1 MELIR
6 ISENPTLLESSIKR
20 TLSSGGVAVLPT
32 DTVYGIFS
40 LPTKKDAIQ
49 RIYTLKMRPESM
61 PLPLLVSGTE
71 QLPKVSSFQ
80 NQDLWAL
87 VGAFWPGP
95 LTVIL
100 PNPSP
105 SMSLIASEQNTI
117 AVRCPD
123 NDLVRRIANDLG
135 PLAATSANIHGEDTP
150 ENATEIAAMLP
161 NVDLIIDG
169 GPLKDGLASTLV
181 DLTQPVPQIIREGP
195 ITEKMIFDT
204 LD

>member
-40 LPTKKDAIQ
+40 LPTEKAAIE

-61 PLPLLVSGTE
+61 PLPLLISGTE

-161 NVDLIIDG
+161 NVDLIVDG

>member
-40 LPTKKDAIQ
+40 LPTEKAAIE

-61 PLPLLVSGTE
+61 PLPLLISGTE

-80 NQDLWAL
+80 NQALWAL

-95 LTVIL
+95 LTTIL

-150 ENATEIAAMLP
+150 ENATEIADMLP
-161 NVDLIIDG
+161 NVDLIVDG

-181 DLTQPVPQIIREGP
+181 DLTQPVPQILREGP

>member
-6 ISENPTLLESSIKR
+6 ISENPTHLESSIKR

-40 LPTKKDAIQ
+40 LPTEKTTIEK
-49 RIYTLKMRPESM
+49 IYTLKKRQESM
-61 PLPLLVSGTE
+61 PLPLLISGTE

-80 NQDLWAL
+80 NQALWAL

-95 LTVIL
+95 LTTIL

-105 SMSLIASEQNTI
+105 SMSLIASEENTI

-135 PLAATSANIHGEDTP
+135 PLAATSANIHGEATP
-150 ENATEIAAMLP
+150 ENATEIADMLP
-161 NVDLIIDG
+161 NVDLIVDG

-181 DLTQPVPQIIREGP
+181 DLTQPVPQILREGP

-204 LD
+204 VD

>member
-61 PLPLLVSGTE
+61 PLPLLISGTE

-95 LTVIL
+95 LTAIL

-161 NVDLIIDG
+161 NVDLIVDG

>member
-61 PLPLLVSGTE
+61 PLPLLISGTE

-80 NQDLWAL
+80 NQALWAL

-95 LTVIL
+95 LTAIL
-100 PNPSP
+100 PNSSP

-181 DLTQPVPQIIREGP
+181 DLTQPVPQILREGP

-204 LD
+204 VD

>member
-6 ISENPTLLESSIKR
+6 ISENPTHLESSIKR

-40 LPTKKDAIQ
+40 LPTEKTAIEK
-49 RIYTLKMRPESM
+49 IYTLKMRPESM
-61 PLPLLVSGTE
+61 PLPLLISGTE

-80 NQDLWAL
+80 NQALWAL

-95 LTVIL
+95 LTAIL
-100 PNPSP
+100 PNSSP

-135 PLAATSANIHGEDTP
+135 PLAATSANIHGEATP
-150 ENATEIAAMLP
+150 ENASEIADMLP

-181 DLTQPVPQIIREGP
+181 DLTQPVPQILREGP

-204 LD
+204 VD

>member
-1 MELIR
+1 MVGIELQHFLENCFKDFPIR
-6 ISENPTLLESSIKR
+6 KIVCIDQVPRHL
-20 TLSSGGVAVLPT
+20 
-32 DTVYGIFS
+32 
-40 LPTKKDAIQ
+40 
-49 RIYTLKMRPESM
+49 
-61 PLPLLVSGTE
+61 
-71 QLPKVSSFQ
+71 KVSSFQ

-95 LTVIL
+95 LTAIL

-105 SMSLIASEQNTI
+105 SMSLIASEKNTI

-161 NVDLIIDG
+161 NVDLIVDG

>member
-95 LTVIL
+95 LTAIL
-100 PNPSP
+100 PNSSP

>member
-40 LPTKKDAIQ
+40 LPTEKAAIE

-61 PLPLLVSGTE
+61 PLPLLISGTE

-161 NVDLIIDG
+161 NVDLIVDG

-181 DLTQPVPQIIREGP
+181 DLTQPVPQILREGP

>member
-1 MELIR
+1 MDLIR
-6 ISENPTLLESSIKR
+6 ISENLTHLESSIKK
-20 TLSSGGVAVLPT
+20 TLVNGGVVVLPT

-40 LPTKKDAIQ
+40 LPTEKAAVE
-49 RIYTLKMRPESM
+49 RIYTLKMRPKSM
-61 PLPLLVSGTE
+61 PLPLLLSGTE

-80 NQDLWAL
+80 NQAMRSL

-95 LTVIL
+95 LTVVL
-100 PNPSP
+100 PNASP
-105 SMSLIASEQNTI
+105 SMSLIASKESTI

-123 NDLVRRIANDLG
+123 NGLVRRIANDLG

-150 ENATEIAAMLP
+150 ETAAGIADMLP
-161 NVDLIIDG
+161 NVDLIADG

-181 DLTQPVPQIIREGP
+181 DLTRPVPQILREGP
-195 ITEKMIFDT
+195 ITGKMIFDT

>member
-40 LPTKKDAIQ
+40 LPTEKAAIE

-161 NVDLIIDG
+161 NVDLIVDG

>member
-161 NVDLIIDG
+161 NVDLIVDG

-181 DLTQPVPQIIREGP
+181 DLTQPVPQILREGP

-204 LD
+204 VD

>member
-6 ISENPTLLESSIKR
+6 ISENLTHLESSIKK
-20 TLSSGGVAVLPT
+20 TLASGGVVVLPT

-40 LPTKKDAIQ
+40 LPTEKAAIEK
-49 RIYTLKMRPESM
+49 IYTLKMRPESM
-61 PLPLLVSGTE
+61 PLPLLISGTE

-80 NQDLWAL
+80 NQVMRDL

-95 LTVIL
+95 LTVVL

-105 SMSLIASEQNTI
+105 SMSLISSEENTV

-123 NDLVRRIANDLG
+123 NSLVRRITNDLG

-150 ENATEIAAMLP
+150 ETATGIADMLP
-161 NVDLIIDG
+161 DVDLIADG
-169 GPLKDGLASTLV
+169 GPRKDGLASTLV
-181 DLTQPVPQIIREGP
+181 DLTHQVPQILREGP

-204 LD
+204 LA

>member
-6 ISENPTLLESSIKR
+6 ISENLTHLESSIKK
-20 TLSSGGVAVLPT
+20 TLVNGGVVVLPT

-40 LPTKKDAIQ
+40 LPTEKAAVE
-49 RIYTLKMRPESM
+49 RIYTLKMRPKSM
-61 PLPLLVSGTE
+61 PLPLLLSGTE

-80 NQDLWAL
+80 NQAMRSL

-95 LTVIL
+95 LTVVL
-100 PNPSP
+100 PNASP
-105 SMSLIASEQNTI
+105 SMSLIASKESTI

-123 NDLVRRIANDLG
+123 NGLVRRIANDLG

-150 ENATEIAAMLP
+150 ETAAGIADMLP
-161 NVDLIIDG
+161 NVDLIADG

-181 DLTQPVPQIIREGP
+181 DLTRPVPQILREGP
-195 ITEKMIFDT
+195 ITGKMIFDT

>member
-40 LPTKKDAIQ
+40 LPTEKDAIE

-61 PLPLLVSGTE
+61 PLPLLISGTE

-80 NQDLWAL
+80 NQALWAL

-95 LTVIL
+95 LTAIL

-161 NVDLIIDG
+161 NVDLIVDG

>member
-61 PLPLLVSGTE
+61 PLPLLISGTE

-161 NVDLIIDG
+161 NVDLIVDG

>member
-40 LPTKKDAIQ
+40 LPTEKAAIE

-61 PLPLLVSGTE
+61 PLPLLISGTE

-80 NQDLWAL
+80 NQALWAL

-95 LTVIL
+95 LTTIL

-150 ENATEIAAMLP
+150 ENATEIADMLP
-161 NVDLIIDG
+161 NVDLIVDG

-181 DLTQPVPQIIREGP
+181 DLTQPVPQILREGP

-204 LD
+204 VD

>member
-40 LPTKKDAIQ
+40 LPTEKAAIE

-61 PLPLLVSGTE
+61 PLPLLISGTE

>member
-61 PLPLLVSGTE
+61 PLPLLISGTE

-95 LTVIL
+95 LTAIL

>member
-40 LPTKKDAIQ
+40 LPTEKAAIE

-61 PLPLLVSGTE
+61 PLPLLISGTE

-95 LTVIL
+95 LTAIL

>member
-161 NVDLIIDG
+161 NVDLIVDG

>member
-40 LPTKKDAIQ
+40 LPTEKAAIE

-61 PLPLLVSGTE
+61 PLPLLISGTE

-95 LTVIL
+95 LTAIL
-100 PNPSP
+100 PNSSP

-161 NVDLIIDG
+161 NVDLIVDG

-181 DLTQPVPQIIREGP
+181 DLTQPVPQILREGP

-204 LD
+204 VD

>member
-40 LPTKKDAIQ
+40 LPTEKAAIE

-61 PLPLLVSGTE
+61 PLPLLISGTE

-80 NQDLWAL
+80 NQALWAL

-95 LTVIL
+95 LTAIL
-100 PNPSP
+100 PNSSP

-161 NVDLIIDG
+161 NVDLIVDG

-181 DLTQPVPQIIREGP
+181 DLTQPVPQILREGP